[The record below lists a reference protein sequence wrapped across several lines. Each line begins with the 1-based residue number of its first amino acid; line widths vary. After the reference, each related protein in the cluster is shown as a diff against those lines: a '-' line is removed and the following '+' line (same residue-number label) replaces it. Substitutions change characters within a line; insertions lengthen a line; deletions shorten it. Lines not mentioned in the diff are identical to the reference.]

1 MCLCAILQSKNQFP
15 MLQVLCFKIK
25 KVDIRIDQVQKF
37 LIIIKVTKTILYF
50 FKKCLE
56 RVQHRKQRF
65 FPPFVKKDLKMSLKS
80 LRSVNCLLDNHR
92 DQQKLIEPN
101 PQSQT
106 NQYNSNQRTSE
117 DVFKSKNQLY
127 VRLEFKLVETDSI
140 SLLILHELKFLMRP

>member
-1 MCLCAILQSKNQFP
+1 MYLYAIPPSKNQFP
-15 MLQVLCFKIK
+15 MLLVLCFKIK
-25 KVDIRIDQVQKF
+25 KVDIRIDQVQEF

-56 RVQHRKQRF
+56 RVLHRKQRF
-65 FPPFVKKDLKMSLKS
+65 FLPFVKTDLKMSLKN
-80 LRSVNCLLDNHR
+80 LRSVNCLLDSHR
-92 DQQKLIEPN
+92 DQQRLIEPN
-101 PQSQT
+101 LQSRT

-127 VRLEFKLVETDSI
+127 VHLEFRLAETDSI